1 MKTFPFWLMAA
12 CGLTFLLSFGCNRSP
27 ISEGGSISVPDDEY
41 VAPEGTLTEFQ
52 LTDQQ
57 GKPFDSKSLQGQ
69 VWIGSVFFSK
79 CPTSCFQQN
88 VRVGN
93 VQRQFQDQGLKVIS
107 VTCDPK
113 TDTPGALWEYA
124 KNFDANPDVWY
135 FLTDKHFEYLKKVAN
150 DILRLPMQEYTHSD
164 QVVLFDRKGEIYGTY
179 AVLQP
184 KQALQ
189 LKKDIAKLLGQSEPE
204 PDVDSEIEGSNTE
217 DAGPAVET
225 DESTSGDAADANSDT
240 GA

>member
-1 MKTFPFWLMAA
+1 MRKRQFWVVIT
-12 CGLTFLLSFGCNRSP
+12 CVSSLLLAFGCNRSP
-27 ISEGGSISVPDDEY
+27 ITEGGSLSVPDDEY

-57 GKPFDSKSLQGQ
+57 GKPFDSKSLHGQ
-69 VWIGSVFFSK
+69 VWSGSVFFSK

-88 VRVGN
+88 VRVGD
-93 VQRQFQDQGLKVIS
+93 VQRQFQDQGLKVVS

-124 KNFDANPDVWY
+124 KKFDANPEVWY

-150 DILRLPMQEYTHSD
+150 DIFRLPMQEYTHSD
-164 QVVLFDRKGEIYGTY
+164 QVVLFDRNGKIYGTY
-179 AVLQP
+179 AVLQTT
-184 KQALQ
+184 QALQ
-189 LKKDIAKLLGQSEPE
+189 LKKDIAKLLGHSEAE
-204 PDVDSEIEGSNTE
+204 PDVDSESEASNAKDVE
-217 DAGPAVET
+217 PAVEL
-225 DESTSGDAADANSDT
+225 DASVYGDAADTISDT